1 VSLLLWDEALSYWQ
15 AGDFRVVHDWLNE
28 RWARVVQE
36 RPEGAAD
43 PFARFLQGLAF
54 AALAFHFADEQ
65 NRESAGLFVA
75 DALAV
80 LPRFAPA
87 YAGIA
92 TAPLI
97 DALGELQTSL
107 GLPEGLPLPPR
118 PAYAMALR
126 FMRGAAA

>member
-1 VSLLLWDEALSYWQ
+1 MSLLLWDELASYWH
-15 AGDFRVVHDWLNE
+15 AGDFRTVHDWINE

-54 AALAFHFADEQ
+54 AALAFHFSDGQ

-87 YAGIA
+87 HAGIA
-92 TAPLI
+92 TTPLI
-97 DALGELQTSL
+97 DALGELQTL
-107 GLPEGLPLPPR
+107 LALPEGMPLPSQPS
-118 PAYAMALR
+118 YATALR